1 MTERDYFNLK
11 LEALSWLMS
20 FRQNHPDFTFHFA
33 RDTRS
38 LFQGSTNPAN
48 SKPYFYIE
56 VAERSGIKGRYYFNF
71 SFQLDDTLI
80 RRAVVKVGWRDDR
93 GNINQTFQSFAQN
106 IGLVTNNRGSG
117 RKFFDA
123 PNQQSLKESFLSWLE
138 NNYQLIV
145 ESFQE
150 VILRDGDFDNIW
162 NEKRQSLIDG
172 GIINQDPV
180 EGRYQLT
187 DEAFINDNVAEGS
200 NANNNLGQE
209 RRMNMK
215 EEIKQLVESNYQVI
229 LTGAPGTGKTYT
241 ARKVA
246 LGITGEA
253 EDTPEEES
261 RIKVVQ
267 FHPGYD
273 YSDFVIGMK
282 PVLVAENGKEVFKDE
297 QGRLYTTNNNE
308 PDGQRQDL
316 SGQVRVSYVWRDG
329 VFKEFANRAKEAYD
343 TCPADPQ
350 KFVFIIDEINRAD
363 LSRVFGEL
371 FSLFEEDYRYPTN
384 RKGIILPN
392 GEEFVIPKNLYIIG
406 TMNDIDRSVESMDF
420 ALRRR
425 FAWYEVSA
433 DKSERIIEDKIDDA
447 ETKRKLLNAMR
458 QINEMIADPNTRLGK
473 EYQLGGAI
481 FAKYMKYQAEDN
493 PFDSLWNN
501 HIAVILN
508 EYLRGRRDKE
518 SKLEELKNVYD
529 NAVGIQPQN
538 GVEGNETTAQ
548 A

>member
-1 MTERDYFNLK
+1 MTVVQREEIIRTTQWRVHPNGDDWFWIYSRGIRNTSDYCELTLSWAHDRCRISYWVDVNKFGVRADLRKKLQEETVIAGYNVSFPAQNRGDNRGYVCHLVIDGATHANLYDRRESIIQACNDIKQWFQYNGYLDPNYLSRIEAIEIENLK
-11 LEALSWLMS
+11 GEEKM
-20 FRQNHPDFTFHFA
+20 N
-33 RDTRS
+33 
-38 LFQGSTNPAN
+38 
-48 SKPYFYIE
+48 
-56 VAERSGIKGRYYFNF
+56 
-71 SFQLDDTLI
+71 
-80 RRAVVKVGWRDDR
+80 DR
-93 GNINQTFQSFAQN
+93 TMQ
-106 IGLVTNNRGSG
+106 
-117 RKFFDA
+117 
-123 PNQQSLKESFLSWLE
+123 
-138 NNYQLIV
+138 
-145 ESFQE
+145 
-150 VILRDGDFDNIW
+150 
-162 NEKRQSLIDG
+162 
-172 GIINQDPV
+172 
-180 EGRYQLT
+180 
-187 DEAFINDNVAEGS
+187 
-200 NANNNLGQE
+200 
-209 RRMNMK
+209 

-246 LGITGEA
+246 LEITGEA

-282 PVLVAENGKEVFKDE
+282 PVLVTENGKEVFKDE

-308 PDGQRQDL
+308 ADGQRQDF
-316 SGQVRVSYVWRDG
+316 SGKVCVSYVWRDG

-343 TCPADPQ
+343 TYPADPQ
-350 KFVFIIDEINRAD
+350 KFVFLIDEINRAD

-392 GEEFVIPKNLYIIG
+392 GEEFVIPENLYIIG

-425 FAWYEVSA
+425 FAWYEVTA
-433 DKSERIIEDKIDDA
+433 EQSECIVEDKINDA
-447 ETKRKLLNAMR
+447 EAKRKLLNVMR

-493 PFDSLWNN
+493 SFDSLWNN
-501 HIAVILN
+501 HIAIILN

-518 SKLEELKNVYD
+518 SKLEELKNAYD
-529 NAVGIQPQN
+529 GAVGIQPQKKECN
-538 GVEGNETTAQ
+538 A
-548 A
+548 